1 MDPFTHAL
9 ASFALDRAGLNR
21 VSRMAMAILV
31 ISGVAADLD
40 WLSYLG
46 GAGAYFHYH
55 DTVLHSIA
63 GSAILAVAIA
73 LICCW
78 AAKKYTKSPLEFGP
92 VLLLCAIGVAGHL
105 LLDLATADGVQLL
118 WPFSGRWFA
127 WDWLTGID
135 PWILAILLAGLL
147 VPGLLRLVSEEI
159 GEKKK
164 KPGPS
169 RGAIAAL
176 VVMGL
181 YIGWRADL
189 HYRAVQILLANDYH
203 GAMPMVAGAFPD
215 STSPLSWRGLV
226 DTENTIE
233 EVSVPFGPGTVFDA
247 TLSLTH
253 YKPPSSPVLE
263 AARRAPLAREFLR
276 YAQFPV
282 ATEEDLGDGYRVTLQ
297 DMRFPDG
304 ANTLDDLIAVIDL
317 DNGRNLRYERMEF
330 AGESDRRSR

>member
-1 MDPFTHAL
+1 
-9 ASFALDRAGLNR
+9 
-21 VSRMAMAILV
+21 
-31 ISGVAADLD
+31 
-40 WLSYLG
+40 
-46 GAGAYFHYH
+46 
-55 DTVLHSIA
+55 
-63 GSAILAVAIA
+63 
-73 LICCW
+73 
-78 AAKKYTKSPLEFGP
+78 
-92 VLLLCAIGVAGHL
+92 VAGHL

-135 PWILAILLAGLL
+135 PWILAILVAGLL
-147 VPGLLRLVSEEI
+147 VPGLFRLVSEEI
-159 GEKKK
+159 GEKRKK
-164 KPGPS
+164 HGPS

-176 VVMGL
+176 VIMGL

-189 HYRAVQILLANDYH
+189 HYRAVQMLLANDYH

-215 STSPLSWRGLV
+215 STSPLSWRGVV

-233 EVSVPFGPGTVFDA
+233 EVNVPFGPGTVFDA

-282 ATEEDLGDGYRVTLQ
+282 AREEDLGDGYRVTLQ

-317 DNGRNLRYERMEF
+317 DNGRNLRYERMKF